1 MMKILITGGSGF
13 IGSNLIWYILKN
25 TEYEVVNVDK
35 VAYAGN
41 LKSLEDLSSSK
52 KYFFENVDISYRK
65 EVERIIK
72 EKLWVIV

>member
-1 MMKILITGGSGF
+1 M
-13 IGSNLIWYILKN
+13 
-25 TEYEVVNVDK
+25 
-35 VAYAGN
+35 AYAGN

-72 EKLWVIV
+72 EKL